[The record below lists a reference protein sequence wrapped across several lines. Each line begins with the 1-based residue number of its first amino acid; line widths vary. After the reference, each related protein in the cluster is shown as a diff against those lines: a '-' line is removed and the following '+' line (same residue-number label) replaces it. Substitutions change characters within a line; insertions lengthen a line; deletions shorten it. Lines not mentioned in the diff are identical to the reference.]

1 MMDGQGGS
9 YIRNED
15 GSLKLVSRTQQKPT
29 DAGVSEAVAEAVRK
43 NITGSGRKP
52 KESNN
57 G

>member
-1 MMDGQGGS
+1 MDGQGGS

-15 GSLKLVSRTQQKPT
+15 GSLTLVSRTEEKQAE
-29 DAGVSEAVAEAVRK
+29 AGLSEATTEAIRE

-52 KESNN
+52 KENKN

>member
-15 GSLKLVSRTQQKPT
+15 GSLKLVSRTEQKQAET
-29 DAGVSEAVAEAVRK
+29 GLSKATVEAVSK
-43 NITGSGRKP
+43 TIIGSGRKP
-52 KESNN
+52 RENNN

>member
-15 GSLKLVSRTQQKPT
+15 GSLKLVSRTEQKQA
-29 DAGVSEAVAEAVRK
+29 DAGLSEAAAEAIRK

-52 KESNN
+52 KERNN

>member
-15 GSLKLVSRTQQKPT
+15 GSLTLVSRTEQKQT
-29 DAGVSEAVAEAVRK
+29 EAAAEAIRT
-43 NITGSGRKP
+43 NITGTGRKP
-52 KESNN
+52 KGNNN

>member
-15 GSLKLVSRTQQKPT
+15 GSLKLVSRTEQKQSDP
-29 DAGVSEAVAEAVRK
+29 GLSEATVAAARK
-43 NITGSGRKP
+43 LIIGSGRKP

>member
-1 MMDGQGGS
+1 MNGEGGS
-9 YIRNED
+9 YIRNGD
-15 GSLKLVSRTQQKPT
+15 GKLQLVSRTEQKQ
-29 DAGVSEAVAEAVRK
+29 AVAGLSAATLEAVRK

>member
-29 DAGVSEAVAEAVRK
+29 DAGVGEAVAESVRK

>member
-1 MMDGQGGS
+1 MNGEGGS

-15 GSLKLVSRTQQKPT
+15 GSLSLVSRTEQKQSVN
-29 DAGVSEAVAEAVRK
+29 GLSEATAEAVRK

-52 KESNN
+52 KEINN

>member
-15 GSLKLVSRTQQKPT
+15 GSLKLVSRTEQKEA
-29 DAGVSEAVAEAVRK
+29 DAGLSEAALEAVRK
-43 NITGSGRKP
+43 NMTGSGRKP
-52 KESNN
+52 REQNN

>member
-15 GSLKLVSRTQQKPT
+15 GSLKLVSRTEQKQSDP
-29 DAGVSEAVAEAVRK
+29 GLSETAVAAIRK
-43 NITGSGRKP
+43 TITGSGRKP
-52 KESNN
+52 KENNN